1 MEKSK
6 NGILN
11 RLKCIATYIKYGL
24 FLHGVRNNLAKIGL
38 DFMPYYYCKSLSS
51 KVNSDQIK
59 TPDLDLKLSIF
70 GKTEIN
76 EIKNSILGIS
86 DKDLFKDL
94 NNGVTCVGL
103 KKDDDIV
110 AFLFIRR
117 KPFYFRNRLFNLD
130 KCECFFDYMYTYEIY
145 RGKAIAPYLRYQ
157 CYNLLEN
164 EGVQTFYSISEY
176 FNFSA
181 IKYQKKFNAKRLE
194 LCLSI
199 KLLKKRTWNFTLK
212 KYESKCS

>member
-51 KVNSDQIK
+51 KVNPDQIK

-76 EIKNSILGIS
+76 YIKNSILGIN
-86 DKDLFKDL
+86 DNFLFKDL

-103 KKDDDIV
+103 KKENDIV
-110 AFLFIRR
+110 AFLFIRSQS
-117 KPFYFRNRLFNLD
+117 FYFRNRLFNLN
-130 KCECFFDYMYTYEIY
+130 KNERFFVFMYVYETY
-145 RGKAIAPYLRYQ
+145 RGKGVAPYLRYQ
-157 CYNLLEN
+157 CYKLLEK
-164 EGVQTFYSISEY
+164 EGGQTFYSICEY
-176 FNFSA
+176 LNFSA
-181 IKYQKKFNAKRLE
+181 IKYQKKFNAKPLE

-199 KLLKKRTWNFTLK
+199 KLFKKNIWNFTLK
-212 KYESKCS
+212 KYYS

>member
-76 EIKNSILGIS
+76 YIKNSILGIG
-86 DKDLFKDL
+86 DNILFQDLD
-94 NNGVTCVGL
+94 NGVTCIGL

-110 AFLFIRR
+110 AFLFIRSQT
-117 KPFYFRNRLFNLD
+117 FYFRNRLFNLN
-130 KCECFFDYMYTYEIY
+130 ENEHFFVFMYVYENY
-145 RGKAIAPYLRYQ
+145 RGKGIAPYLRYQ
-157 CYNLLEN
+157 CYKLLEK
-164 EGVQTFYSISEY
+164 EGVNTFYSISEY

-181 IKYQKKFNAKRLE
+181 IKYQKKFNAKPLE

-199 KLLKKRTWNFTLK
+199 KLFKKNIWNFTLK
-212 KYESKCS
+212 KYYS

>member
-38 DFMPYYYCKSLSS
+38 DFMPYYYCKSMSS
-51 KVNSDQIK
+51 KVNPDQIK

-76 EIKNSILGIS
+76 YIKNSILGIN
-86 DKDLFKDL
+86 DNFLFKDL

-110 AFLFIRR
+110 AFLFIRSQS
-117 KPFYFRNRLFNLD
+117 FYFRNRLFNLN
-130 KCECFFDYMYTYEIY
+130 ENEHFFVFMYVYENY
-145 RGKAIAPYLRYQ
+145 RGKGIAPYLRYQ
-157 CYNLLEN
+157 CYKLLEK
-164 EGVQTFYSISEY
+164 EGVNTFYSISEY

-181 IKYQKKFNAKRLE
+181 IKYQKKFNAKPLE

-199 KLLKKRTWNFTLK
+199 KLFKKNIWNFTLK
-212 KYESKCS
+212 KYYS